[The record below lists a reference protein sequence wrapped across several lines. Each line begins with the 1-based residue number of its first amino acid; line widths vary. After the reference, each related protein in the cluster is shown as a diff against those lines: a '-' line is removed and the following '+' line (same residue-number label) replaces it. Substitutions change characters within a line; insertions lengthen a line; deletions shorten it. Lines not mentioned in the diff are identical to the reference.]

1 MDAVSNHTG
10 GGIYPEERSFR
21 DVIFDTV
28 AVWHRQEFY
37 LSLFWTASMD
47 DQGPC
52 VGRRAPRAKK
62 SDLPK
67 AGRCRWESGVPVQ
80 AALVP
85 SGEVPL
91 PWARVPQSMETPMTM
106 SQTARK

>member
-1 MDAVSNHTG
+1 MRPKNERGLEPERVSKPRRLLYSGVVKNGLVLKCKDFRFITVIG
-10 GGIYPEERSFR
+10 ENLAKEPERL
-21 DVIFDTV
+21 
-28 AVWHRQEFY
+28 H
-37 LSLFWTASMD
+37 
-47 DQGPC
+47 
-52 VGRRAPRAKK
+52 PRAKK